1 IENKRYLIKEVSNM
15 LNNKN
20 EEEKEIQRK
29 SIQKYANKHF
39 SEIISKDKFVTIDNK
54 YRHIVKDAN
63 ENEIALSSGESIA
76 LSVSII
82 LAIIDT
88 HKNNLQKNNKENILA
103 EREFFLILDGA
114 FAVLD
119 QNFSKAIAEKITNSL
134 NQVILLTNDN
144 QYTDSVK
151 EAVKPKLNEEY
162 ILNVE
167 DKWQKEN
174 ILTEYLAEVN

>member
-1 IENKRYLIKEVSNM
+1 
-15 LNNKN
+15 
-20 EEEKEIQRK
+20 
-29 SIQKYANKHF
+29 
-39 SEIISKDKFVTIDNK
+39 
-54 YRHIVKDAN
+54 
-63 ENEIALSSGESIA
+63 
-76 LSVSII
+76 
-82 LAIIDT
+82 
-88 HKNNLQKNNKENILA
+88 
-103 EREFFLILDGA
+103 EFFLILDGA